1 MPLPVGLLFRLT
13 AAPDLQ
19 CHSLILTLHLQPEFE
34 LGGGRGRDQG
44 VRGRPRPW
52 QLQPVTAANIT
63 ANVRRANTS
72 RRIVM
77 ANREKTVCIK

>member
-34 LGGGRGRDQG
+34 LGGGQGRDQG
-44 VRGRPRPW
+44 VRGRPQPW
-52 QLQPVTAANIT
+52 QLRPVTAAHIT
-63 ANVRRANTS
+63 TNVRHGITS
-72 RRIVM
+72 RRIVV
-77 ANREKTVCIK
+77 K